1 MKFKKYELKI
11 PNGKE
16 KYFIDIDSIC
26 YVYLK
31 EEKRQFTIEDY
42 DGLDF
47 HYEYNDIITIKI
59 GLNNNTIIE
68 ITNSVILDNIEEVK
82 EIYND
87 ILNELEMRN

>member
-1 MKFKKYELKI
+1 MKFKKYEVSNI
-11 PNGKE
+11 NGKE

-26 YVYLK
+26 YVCLQ
-31 EEKRQFTIEDY
+31 EEKRQFAIEDY

-47 HYEYNDIITIKI
+47 NYEYNDIVTIKI
-59 GLNNNTIIE
+59 GLNNSVIIE
-68 ITNSVILDNIEEVK
+68 ISSSVVLNNIEEVK

>member
-16 KYFIDIDSIC
+16 KYFIDIDNIC

-31 EEKRQFTIEDY
+31 EEKRKFTIEDY

-59 GLNNNTIIE
+59 GLNNSAIIE
-68 ITNSVILDNIEEVK
+68 ISNSVVLDNIEEVK

-87 ILNELEMRN
+87 ILNELEVRN